1 MVNSTQ
7 VLYFTLTA
15 YFDAGLFK
23 YLLFIIIMSLYIS
36 IICANVFLIVIICM
50 NRSLHEPMYI
60 FLCSLFANE
69 LQGSSGFFPFFL
81 SQIISDIHTISLP
94 FCFLQIFCLFSYIN
108 VQLCNL
114 TLMSYDRYL
123 AICYPLQYNS
133 LMTFKK
139 VAVLIALTW
148 IYPYFE
154 VAVMMYFSARLKL
167 CGNIINK
174 VYCDNYSIVKLS
186 CTDSSANNINGIVYL
201 LFVVS
206 GVVSLIFYTYAK
218 ILKVCFSGSKHTRQK
233 AISTCTPHLASL
245 LNFSFGCLFELIQSR
260 FNMSGVPNFLRIF
273 LSLYFLTCQPL
284 FNPVLYGL
292 KMSKINSLCKSLL
305 FVKM

>member
-133 LMTFKK
+133 LMTFNK

-148 IYPYFE
+148 IYPFTE
-154 VAVMMYFSARLKL
+154 VAVMLSLSARLQL

-174 VYCDNYSIVKLS
+174 VYCDHYSIVKLS
-186 CTDSSANNINGIVYL
+186 CSDTAANNVRGIVYTVC
-201 LFVVS
+201 VVT
-206 GVVSLIFYTYAK
+206 GVVSLISYTYFK

-245 LNFSFGCLFELIQSR
+245 LNFSFGCLFEIIQSR

-292 KMSKINSLCKSLL
+292 KMSKIRSLCKSLL
-305 FVKM
+305 FEKM